1 MQDKDKFGFYTV
13 GDLKFYSKFDAADLA
28 AQTNQSIQWHFNDDV
43 FGLYD
48 WTKEPVASLT
58 DLYRTRAQQLRD
70 NYDYLVL
77 WYSGGADCDN
87 ILDTFV
93 DNNIRLDEA
102 AGVINMA
109 ADSDKNGYLNGEIY
123 NLTVP
128 KIQQICE
135 TSQPWL
141 IHTLLDLCQ
150 PTVDYFSNTANRF
163 DWVHKV
169 SHYVNPNYMARSQ
182 IVKTQRHWM
191 DMIDSGKRVAFIWG
205 IDKPKIVGINNE
217 FSLMFRDVQDAAPI
231 THHQV
236 DATTGL
242 FDEMFYWT
250 PDLPELIIKQAHVL
264 KKYMKTLPATS
275 PLLTTKRLERQPVIA
290 INGQLHWLKYDG
302 IHTALYPKWHSRP
315 FQVKPESLIFSP
327 RDQWFFNLPDN
338 DIAKQTWRQ
347 GLEYRWNN
355 TPDFLKTDA
364 TRIDCGFKVLT
375 SRPYNIGP

>member
-1 MQDKDKFGFYTV
+1 MQDKDKFGFYQV
-13 GDLKFYSKFDAADLA
+13 GKLKFYSKFDAADVA
-28 AQTNQSIQWHFNDDV
+28 VRTNQSIRWNFNDEV

-48 WTKEPVASLT
+48 WSKEPVASLP
-58 DLYRTRAQQLRD
+58 DLYRARAQQLRD
-70 NYDYLVL
+70 QYDYLVL

-109 ADSDKNGYLNGEIY
+109 ADRNKDGYLNGEIY

-128 KIQQICE
+128 KIQRIRE
-135 TSQPWL
+135 TNQPWM

-150 PTVDYFSNTANRF
+150 PTVDYFSNTTNRF
-163 DWVHKV
+163 DWIHKV
-169 SHYVNPNYMARSQ
+169 SQYVNPNYMARSQ

-191 DMIDSGKRVAFIWG
+191 DMINSGRRVAFIWG
-205 IDKPKIVGINNE
+205 LDKPKIASVGKR
-217 FSLMFRDVQDAAPI
+217 FSLVFRDVLDAAAI

-236 DATTGL
+236 DATVGL

-250 PDLPELIIKQAHVL
+250 PDMPELIIKQAHVL
-264 KKYMKTLPATS
+264 KRYMKSLPPTS
-275 PLLTTKRLERQPVIA
+275 PFLTTKKLDRQPVIA

-302 IHTALYPKWHSRP
+302 VHTALYPKWHPRP

-327 RDQWFFNLPDN
+327 RDQWFFDLPDN

-355 TPDFLKTDA
+355 TPDFLKADVA
-364 TRIDCGFKVLT
+364 RVDLGFKVLT
-375 SRPYNIGP
+375 SRPYDIGP

>member
-28 AQTNQSIQWHFNDDV
+28 AQTSQSISWHFNDDI

-48 WTKEPVASLT
+48 WSTEPVRPLS
-58 DLYRTRAQQLRD
+58 DLYRARAQQLRD
-70 NYDYLVL
+70 QYDYLVL

-109 ADSDKNGYLNGEIY
+109 ADSNKDGYLNGEIY

-128 KIQQICE
+128 KIQQIRE
-135 TSQPWL
+135 TSQPWM

-150 PTVDYFSNTANRF
+150 PTMDYFSNVANQF
-163 DWVHKV
+163 DWIHKV
-169 SHYVNPNYMARSQ
+169 SQYVNPNYMARSQ

-191 DMIDSGKRVAFIWG
+191 DMINSGKRVAFIWG
-205 IDKPKIVGINNE
+205 LDKPKITSVGKR
-217 FSLMFRDVQDAAPI
+217 FSLVFRDVLDAAAI

-236 DATTGL
+236 DDITGL

-250 PDLPELIIKQAHVL
+250 PDMPELIIKQAHVL
-264 KKYMKTLPATS
+264 KQYMKCLPSTS
-275 PLLTTKRLERQPVIA
+275 PFLTTKKLDRQPVIA

-302 IHTALYPKWHSRP
+302 VHTALYPKWHPRP

-327 RDQWFFNLPDN
+327 RDQWFFDLPDS

-355 TPDFLKTDA
+355 TPDFLKADI
-364 TRIDCGFKVLT
+364 TRIDLGFKVLT
-375 SRPYNIGP
+375 SRPYDIGP